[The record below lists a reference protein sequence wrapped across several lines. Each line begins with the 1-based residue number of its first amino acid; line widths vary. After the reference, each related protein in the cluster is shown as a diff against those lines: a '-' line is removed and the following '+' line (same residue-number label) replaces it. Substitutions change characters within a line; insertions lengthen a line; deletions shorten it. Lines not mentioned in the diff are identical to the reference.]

1 MAKTENHVIKLDE
14 YKKLPYSIEQVYL
27 TIDLDLERTLVESQV
42 KFQDYQVGEKIY
54 LNGVDLLLDSI
65 SIDGGKLSEE
75 SYSISEEG
83 LSFTWT
89 KPSFDLV
96 IKNIINPKSNTALEG
111 IYRSGDIYCTQ
122 CEAEGFRRI
131 TYFPDR
137 PDNMTKFFTKI
148 IGSKKTE
155 PYLLSNG
162 NLIDKGELDNERH
175 FAVWEDPFKKPSYLF
190 AMVAG
195 DLGLVKDSFTTMSG
209 RNVALEIYVD
219 KGNENKTAHAME
231 SLKNSMRWDEERF
244 GLEYDLDIYMIVA
257 VDSFNMGA
265 MENKGLNIFNSAY
278 VLADKD
284 TATDAN
290 FLGIE
295 SVIGHEYFHNWSG
308 NRVTCRDWFQLT
320 LKEGLTVYRDQ
331 EFSSD
336 LNSRSVKRI
345 EDVSVL
351 RSHQFSEDDGPNAH
365 PIKPKEYEEINNF
378 YTATIYEKGA
388 EVIRMLETLFGK
400 DGFRAGSDK
409 YFELFD
415 GQAVTTEDF
424 LLAMS
429 KANGDY
435 DLSRFKH
442 WYDQKGTPRL
452 HVEFIQNLEQ
462 KNVEL
467 KFYLKKPRVYSEQ
480 ELWSVPETPVKISL
494 IGKGLRYNLESTNL
508 TNEEKAGGFVLLR
521 EEEKTVTFEN
531 ISEEVVPSLNRDFS
545 APVVLETNLDLP
557 QKLFLLENDDNSFN
571 RYEISQNLIKEEILG
586 KYEDSNFSLGADF
599 YNALK
604 TLFTSEEMDD
614 ATKAMTL
621 STPSMNV
628 LFQSLDGI
636 DVKRLSLARKAVI
649 QTVGESLKENF
660 LSWVEENKVSSHYDL
675 SPEEVGKRSL
685 RSVILFYL
693 SKVDSSPESL
703 LSDVYKASE
712 NMTDRFN
719 AFSSIVN
726 SGFSCSKK
734 IQNEFFET
742 YKSQTLVVQKWISTL
757 VQYDDDSVFERLEM
771 IESLPEFDIKV
782 PNLVRSLVGRFAMGN
797 LSQFH
802 REDGLGYKFVADK
815 ISTVDEINPQIASRL
830 ATAFNLYPKL
840 SPLLK
845 SKMKE
850 SLDRLASKPNLSK
863 NVAEIVNNIL
873 K

>member
-1 MAKTENHVIKLDE
+1 M
-14 YKKLPYSIEQVYL
+14 
-27 TIDLDLERTLVESQV
+27 
-42 KFQDYQVGEKIY
+42 
-54 LNGVDLLLDSI
+54 
-65 SIDGGKLSEE
+65 
-75 SYSISEEG
+75 
-83 LSFTWT
+83 
-89 KPSFDLV
+89 
-96 IKNIINPKSNTALEG
+96 
-111 IYRSGDIYCTQ
+111 
-122 CEAEGFRRI
+122 
-131 TYFPDR
+131 
-137 PDNMTKFFTKI
+137 
-148 IGSKKTE
+148 
-155 PYLLSNG
+155 
-162 NLIDKGELDNERH
+162 
-175 FAVWEDPFKKPSYLF
+175 WEDPFKKPSYLF

-388 EVIRMLETLFGK
+388 EVIRMLETLFGR

-424 LLAMS
+424 LFAMS

-452 HVEFIQNLEQ
+452 NVEFTQNLEQ

-467 KFYLKKPRVYSEQ
+467 KF
-480 ELWSVPETPVKISL
+480 SL
-494 IGKGLRYNLESTNL
+494 
-508 TNEEKAGGFVLLR
+508 
-521 EEEKTVTFEN
+521 
-531 ISEEVVPSLNRDFS
+531 
-545 APVVLETNLDLP
+545 
-557 QKLFLLENDDNSFN
+557 
-571 RYEISQNLIKEEILG
+571 
-586 KYEDSNFSLGADF
+586 
-599 YNALK
+599 
-604 TLFTSEEMDD
+604 
-614 ATKAMTL
+614 
-621 STPSMNV
+621 
-628 LFQSLDGI
+628 
-636 DVKRLSLARKAVI
+636 
-649 QTVGESLKENF
+649 
-660 LSWVEENKVSSHYDL
+660 
-675 SPEEVGKRSL
+675 
-685 RSVILFYL
+685 
-693 SKVDSSPESL
+693 
-703 LSDVYKASE
+703 
-712 NMTDRFN
+712 
-719 AFSSIVN
+719 
-726 SGFSCSKK
+726 
-734 IQNEFFET
+734 
-742 YKSQTLVVQKWISTL
+742 
-757 VQYDDDSVFERLEM
+757 
-771 IESLPEFDIKV
+771 
-782 PNLVRSLVGRFAMGN
+782 
-797 LSQFH
+797 
-802 REDGLGYKFVADK
+802 
-815 ISTVDEINPQIASRL
+815 
-830 ATAFNLYPKL
+830 
-840 SPLLK
+840 
-845 SKMKE
+845 
-850 SLDRLASKPNLSK
+850 
-863 NVAEIVNNIL
+863 
-873 K
+873 

>member
-1 MAKTENHVIKLDE
+1 MAKTENLAIKLKD
-14 YKKLPYSIEQVYL
+14 YKKLPFLLDNIHL
-27 TIDLDLERTLVESQV
+27 TIDLELEKSLVTSII
-42 KFQDYQVGEKIY
+42 KFSNYQVGEKIY
-54 LNGVDLLLDSI
+54 LDGVDLDL
-65 SIDGGKLSEE
+65 IDILINGNPLSESE
-75 SYSISEEG
+75 YS
-83 LSFTWT
+83 LSKDQLIFT
-89 KPSFDLV
+89 FDKAEFELC
-96 IKNIINPKSNTALEG
+96 IKNFINPKANTALEG

-131 TYFPDR
+131 TFFPDR
-137 PDNMTKFFTKI
+137 PDNMTKFVTKI
-148 IGSKKTE
+148 IGDKKSE
-155 PYLLSNG
+155 PFLLSNG
-162 NLIDKGELDNERH
+162 NLIEKGDLGNGRH

-195 DLGLVKDSFTTMSG
+195 NLGLVKDSYKTKSG
-209 RNVALEIYVD
+209 RDVALEIYVD

-345 EDVSVL
+345 EDVSIL

-388 EVIRMLETLFGK
+388 EVIRMLETLFGR

-409 YFELFD
+409 YFELYD

-424 LLAMS
+424 LFAMS
-429 KANGDY
+429 KANGGY
-435 DLSRFKH
+435 DLSSFKN

-452 HVEFIQNLEQ
+452 SVEFSQDIAAEEVTLR
-462 KNVEL
+462 
-467 KFYLKKPRVYSEQ
+467 FSFMKPSVWSKHQ
-480 ELWSVPETPVKISL
+480 EWMVPETPIKLSL
-494 IGKGLRYNLESTNL
+494 VSSDKQFDLKYSNVSEQ
-508 TNEEKAGGFVLLR
+508 EKQGGFVLLK
-521 EEEKTVTFEN
+521 EHEKTVVFKKIAT
-531 ISEEVVPSLNRDFS
+531 EVVPSINRDFS
-545 APVVLETNLDLP
+545 APVVLETNLSLN
-557 QKLFLLENDDNSFN
+557 QKLFLLRNDDNSFN
-571 RYEISQNLIKEEILG
+571 RYEIAQSLIKEEILG
-586 KYEDSNFSLGADF
+586 KYKDSNFSLGDSF
-599 YNALK
+599 YSALVV
-604 TLFTSEEMDD
+604 LFTSEEMDD

-621 STPSMNV
+621 STPSLNV
-628 LFQSLDGI
+628 LFQSVDEI
-636 DVKRLSLARKAVI
+636 DVSRLNESRKQVI
-649 QTVGESLKENF
+649 HKIAKALEDKLHSW
-660 LSWVEENKVSSHYDL
+660 LSANNPSFDYKINPDD
-675 SPEEVGKRSL
+675 VGKRSL
-685 RSVILFYL
+685 RSVVIFYL
-693 SKVDSSPESL
+693 SKVDETPEELFKKLYEDSN
-703 LSDVYKASE
+703 
-712 NMTDRFN
+712 NMTDRYN
-719 AFSSIVN
+719 AFSTIV
-726 SGFSCSKK
+726 SSDFSFSSEV
-734 IQNEFFET
+734 QNHFFE
-742 YKSQTLVVQKWISTL
+742 KFRSQTLVVQKWISTL
-757 VQYDDDSVFERLEM
+757 VQCDSDDVFERLEM
-771 IESLPEFDIKV
+771 IEKLPEFDIKV

-802 REDGLGYKFVADK
+802 REDGRGYIYVAEK
-815 ISTVDEINPQIASRL
+815 ISEVDEINPQIASRL
-830 ATAFNLYPKL
+830 ASSFNLYPKL
-840 SPLLK
+840 CPSLK
-845 SKMKE
+845 SQMKE
-850 SLDRLASKPNLSK
+850 ALNLLENKPKLSK
-863 NVAEIVNNIL
+863 NVAEILNKIL